1 MMGQVVGI
9 EDGSGATDRNAW
21 ARLSGLIV
29 LAALITAIVAYKSLE
44 ASRLN
49 GRLAAPPIYDD
60 VAYFIDAITW
70 RHGFE
75 SRGLIGNIL
84 SLLHQ
89 HAPFSTL
96 VAAIGFR
103 FAPDGYVGPYLVNAV
118 FVLAFLLALIC
129 LTWKRPFHQVA
140 TCLIAAGC
148 VPVLWHTVSEGRPD
162 LPWGL
167 ALGAAAGAIVRRSVL
182 ERGLLN
188 LVLIGAGCGLAA
200 SIKPTAFPASLAL
213 VGSMFVLRL
222 LLDCV
227 DAGGLRSSFRR
238 AVLVLLCFGLP
249 VFAVGGLLLGPNLIH
264 TIGYIFNVFV
274 TQRDLWTSGESFSR
288 GLLYFLVG
296 PGGKAGLNFWLWVGL
311 ALMALRLL
319 LAATM
324 GRAAIHDAVILLAA
338 IVVAYAIPSVAE
350 IKSYFFGA
358 SFYAIFI
365 VAMALNFC
373 VVQSRI
379 ETWTETSRIDVTRRR
394 SLLVV
399 VRLLPLTATA
409 LLFVKM
415 VVVGPVSVSLS
426 LNGQQQEEIRTGT
439 DRVWNL
445 VRELTA
451 DRSGPLTVS
460 FSGAYPVAPATIQL
474 YAVQAGVNLDIRP
487 ELFHRT
493 REETEKALLAGDV
506 LVVPSSI
513 SHTLIGPR
521 VGDELIRAL
530 DANHDLC
537 PLDAITFPDVTLR
550 VYRRGC

>member
-1 MMGQVVGI
+1 MGQVVGI
-9 EDGSGATDRNAW
+9 EDGAGTTDRNAW
-21 ARLSGLIV
+21 VRLSGLIV

-60 VAYFIDAITW
+60 VTYFIDAITW

-103 FAPDGYVGPYLVNAV
+103 LVPDSYVGPYLVNAV

-200 SIKPTAFPASLAL
+200 SIKPTAFPASLAF

-227 DAGGLRSSFRR
+227 HAGGLRSSFRR
-238 AVLVLLCFGLP
+238 AALALLCFGLP
-249 VFAVGGLLLGPNLIH
+249 VLVVGGLLLGPNVIH
-264 TIGYIFNVFV
+264 TVSYIFNVFV
-274 TQRDLWTSGESFSR
+274 TQRDLWTTGESFSR

-338 IVVAYAIPSVAE
+338 IVVAYAIPSVA
-350 IKSYFFGA
+350 
-358 SFYAIFI
+358 FYAIFI
-365 VAMALNFC
+365 IAMALNFC
-373 VVQSRI
+373 VIQSRI
-379 ETWTETSRIDVTRRR
+379 EAWTAASRIDVAKRRPV
-394 SLLVV
+394 LAG
-399 VRLLPLTATA
+399 VRLLPLAA
-409 LLFVKM
+409 LILLFVKM

-439 DRVWNL
+439 DRVWKL

-451 DRSGPLTVS
+451 DRSGPLAVS

-474 YAVQAGVNLDIRP
+474 YAVQAGVNLDIRS

-530 DANHDLC
+530 DANHDIC
-537 PLDAITFPDVTLR
+537 SLDSITFPDVTLR
-550 VYRRGC
+550 VYRRRC